1 MNYACTYLGGFLRFC
16 NAFSHA
22 IIVSFLGTLGYNAL
36 TFKQNI
42 LEFPGNIKKNV
53 EGMYKRNVITK
64 EMKGYLIPKGS
75 QPEKVQAN
83 PKIHRN
89 KPPVKNNCKWKQSCD
104 RKYGRSC
111 DDHTR

>member
-1 MNYACTYLGGFLRFC
+1 MMTTPDDIIKSYHY
-16 NAFSHA
+16 
-22 IIVSFLGTLGYNAL
+22 IIVIE
-36 TFKQNI
+36 Q
-42 LEFPGNIKKNV
+42 
-53 EGMYKRNVITK
+53 YKRNVITK

-83 PKIHRN
+83 PKIHKN

-111 DDHTR
+111 RT